1 MPVTL
6 ADARLLTR
14 DNLTQFLIDEFRKD
28 NLLER
33 MIFDDNAT
41 MNGGS
46 TLNYVYSRV
55 TRRRSADFREI
66 NTEYTAADAATTQFV
81 ATLKPF
87 GGTFAVDRVIAN
99 YVKGVTDQVTFQMQ
113 QLVQATTAKFSD
125 AFMNGDSAV
134 DAKSFDGLDKAIA
147 GSTTDI
153 TPASVIDLSSSA
165 LIDANWKVFLDQLRR
180 LMPLLDTSPTMLL
193 VNAEMHSI
201 FQSIADR
208 AASFTI
214 TRNEIGSEIMQWNG
228 IPIIA
233 LGDKPASSDP
243 IIATD
248 SGKTAVYA
256 VRIGLD
262 GAHAI
267 SPLGGSVINS
277 WLPNFA
283 DVNAV
288 QTGGVEMVA
297 AMALKA
303 TRAAGVIRDIKIA

>member
-233 LGDKPASSDP
+233 
-243 IIATD
+243 TD